1 MRNHRARTKASAA
14 PARGEVPTSR
24 GKDRAAQTAARREAI
39 LQAALEEFGARGF
52 AATRLDD
59 VARRAGV
66 AKGTIYL
73 YFADKDALFQDIV
86 LTMLTPLVGKLEQ
99 LRQLDLPFRAIIEQ
113 VIALFV
119 TEVLET
125 DRKNILRLIMT
136 EGPRF
141 PELAE
146 FHYREVVSRAMD
158 ALQVLL
164 RRAADRGEIRHP
176 ELMMFPQLVVAPA
189 LMAIIWNSLFE
200 TFAPLDARALLRAHV
215 EILFSEGTAS

>member
-1 MRNHRARTKASAA
+1 MRIHRTKAAA
-14 PARGEVPTSR
+14 SGRASSPR
-24 GKDRAAQTAARREAI
+24 GKGRAAQTAARREAI

-52 AATRLDD
+52 AATRLED

-86 LTMLTPLVGKLEQ
+86 RTMLTPLVGKLEQ
-99 LRQLDLPFRAIIEQ
+99 LRQLDLPLRAIIEQ
-113 VIALFV
+113 VVAMFV

-125 DRKNILRLIMT
+125 DRRNILRLVMA

-141 PELAE
+141 PQLAE

-158 ALQVLL
+158 ALQFLL

-176 ELMMFPQLVVAPA
+176 ELMTFPQLVVAPA

-215 EILFSEGTAS
+215 DILFSEGSAA